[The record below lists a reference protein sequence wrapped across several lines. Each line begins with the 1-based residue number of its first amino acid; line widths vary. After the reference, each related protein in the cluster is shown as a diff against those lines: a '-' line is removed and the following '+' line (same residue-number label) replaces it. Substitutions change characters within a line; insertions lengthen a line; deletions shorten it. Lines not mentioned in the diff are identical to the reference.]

1 MSTDNTSQLSP
12 DLLEKLRHWLLSK
25 LNNATDLEILDAVEP
40 SQGFSSRTVL
50 FMAKWKENHRVC
62 ERQWVARI
70 QRETV
75 CPFLADIFYQYR
87 VMKVAF
93 EQSVA
98 VVPKIVF
105 AETDSTVIGDP
116 FFIMERIDGRVPSDF
131 PSYHQQGW
139 FADLSDTERELAWWN
154 GIKEMEKLHR
164 LNVQAFPCIAELSDE
179 TPSARFYLEAFIGN
193 WFEWATQGQ
202 SYPELE
208 QALQFL
214 IEHAPPVQQSGLV
227 WNDARLGNT
236 MFKDDLSVAALIDFE
251 VASLG
256 PPELDMAHWLYLD
269 EVFSG
274 QFGIERISGI
284 PDRQATIKGFERIY
298 GWSMPYFAYY
308 EAVAALKIV
317 VLTIRD
323 YSNGK
328 TMNTPDAL
336 PGFLMERLRQ
346 YLAEYREY
354 LAASPA
360 KGASMPNVS
369 H

>member
-1 MSTDNTSQLSP
+1 MTADNTS
-12 DLLEKLRHWLLSK
+12 LLDSALIEKLRGWLAGQLDQAS
-25 LNNATDLEILDAVEP
+25 DLEIVEAKEP
-40 SQGFSSRTVL
+40 SQGFSSRTIL
-50 FMAKWKENHRVC
+50 FTARWKQNQQRC

-70 QRETV
+70 QRDTV
-75 CPFLADIFYQYR
+75 CPFLADIFYQYQ
-87 VMKVAF
+87 VMKAAA
-93 EQSVA
+93 EQKTAA
-98 VVPKIVF
+98 VPPIAF
-105 AETDSTVIGDP
+105 AENDSSVLGDP
-116 FFIMERIDGRVPSDF
+116 FFIMERVNGRVPADF
-131 PSYHQQGW
+131 PSYHQEGW
-139 FADLSDTERELAWWN
+139 FAELSDAERELAWWN

-164 LNVQAFPCIAELSDE
+164 ANVQAFPCIAEVSDAA
-179 TPSARFYLEAFIGN
+179 PSARFYLEQFIGR
-193 WFEWATQGQ
+193 WFEWAAQEQ

-208 QALQFL
+208 EALQFL

-236 MFKDDLSVAALIDFE
+236 MYNDELGVAALFDFE

-284 PDRQATIKGFERIY
+284 PDRETTIKGFEQIY
-298 GWSMPYFAYY
+298 GWSMPYFSYY

-328 TMNTPDAL
+328 TMNAPDAL
-336 PGFLMERLRQ
+336 PGFLMDRLRQ
-346 YLAEYREY
+346 YLAEYRQY
-354 LAASPA
+354 LASQA
-360 KGASMPNVS
+360 G
-369 H
+369 